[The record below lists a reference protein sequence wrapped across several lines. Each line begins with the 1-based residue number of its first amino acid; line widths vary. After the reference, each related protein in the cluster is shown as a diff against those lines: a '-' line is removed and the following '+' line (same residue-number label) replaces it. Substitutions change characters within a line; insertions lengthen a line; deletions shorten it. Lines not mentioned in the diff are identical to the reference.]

1 MGFCRRCGDIVSGQR
16 CKCGGTPADPVVSW
30 KESMNVGSVQDRWSK
45 TYVARDKSPTRSPSP
60 TKRFPQPLNYS
71 TSASSSHS
79 PLGNRVSAHIANT
92 TSRLTNRPPS
102 PLKNS
107 VIAPESGILPSLAP
121 HATGS
126 LAKVYGS
133 VLQPAETLN
142 SHACSSCHTVFQ
154 PDSTIYPGPT
164 TGDEPQFLCRNCFVQ
179 SCSKGSCPTCSWP
192 VLPLKSEGPFIDGG
206 DGHFYHKAC
215 YNCHGC
221 GKNIGDSPMVD
232 LLGHPS
238 CTSCFDTC
246 LQRDRTPRHTPKPTR
261 TSTSTSNSPNVKIGG
276 FASPSRNSKGGRESS
291 PAVVEELEQRLGI
304 TKSRES
310 SPELEELSQ
319 RLNMLG
325 RESMNG
331 SPRNSRSYVTSAA
344 NSPVLRSADA
354 SPSPKRLSQPRL
366 DRSVGPEGRDSAS
379 RPSSVLAS
387 RSRPTTPSPAPTE
400 EQIEEMKRRFIKSLT
415 PSSSPQPDQS
425 FPPIRRRL
433 RSMRS
438 SGSLSQ
444 LPNLSSSPPGTPDL
458 TSDYSDT
465 TTQSSGPD
473 SPPRNSDFGQETP
486 SPKNYTT
493 FSSRYSRMN
502 NFNDD
507 DDVIIEETNSQLTT
521 PTRTPN
527 TKADDGASKTT
538 PSKPRVFPKP
548 KTTPEKRPQSQPE
561 SATCAKCR
569 RVLFSIREGGQYV
582 TVPDEASGIPKTYH
596 RNCFTCVVCDKAF
609 QEGQQG
615 QAMFVK
621 AEKGPC
627 HLQCAPPAKITVK
640 TVHPSDS
647 LPPIRPRT
655 LSATPSPSGST
666 STNGSVAS
674 SSRYNRP
681 ASNSLSATAPRF
693 GSSSTCPGCKKSV
706 SPMERGVVP
715 GPQGTRWHQTCLV
728 CGGKRTPSTLFY
740 KPREEKKNEPGCGKK
755 LDSAA
760 KGDGEG
766 NVFCRECWLI
776 IRDPPQSSSP
786 GRSPLLPNH
795 TGGKVAPQFTGTTTI
810 ARQFTG
816 LGGGDP
822 LVRQLTGGGLSPTRS
837 ISPTKQL
844 GMVAPGTIR
853 PRPKSVIGMRN
864 SKSVDEG
871 RGMFLV
877 RQMTGGN
884 NNTMI

>member
-16 CKCGGTPADPVVSW
+16 CKCGGTPVAPVVSW
-30 KESMNVGSVQDRWSK
+30 KESMNADSVQDRWSK
-45 TYVARDKSPTRSPSP
+45 TYVSRDPSPTRTSP
-60 TKRFPQPLNYS
+60 TKRFPQPLNS
-71 TSASSSHS
+71 SSPSSSHS

-92 TSRLTNRPPS
+92 TSRLNNRPPS

-107 VIAPESGILPSLAP
+107 VVAPESGILPSLAP
-121 HATGS
+121 HPTGS

-133 VLQPAETLN
+133 VLQPADSLN

-154 PDSTIYPGPT
+154 PDSTIYPGPST
-164 TGDEPQFLCRNCFVQ
+164 TDEPQFLCRNCFAQ
-179 SCSKGSCPTCSWP
+179 SCSKGPCPTCSRP

-206 DGHFYHKAC
+206 DGHFYHKSC

-221 GKNIGDSPMVD
+221 GKNIGASPMVD

-238 CTSCFDTC
+238 CAACFDTC
-246 LQRDRTPRHTPKPTR
+246 LQRDRTPKHTPKTTR
-261 TSTSTSNSPNVKIGG
+261 TSTSTSNSPSVKIGG
-276 FASPSRNSKGGRESS
+276 FGSPSRNSRSERESS

-310 SPELEELSQ
+310 SPELEELSH
-319 RLNMLG
+319 RLSMLG
-325 RESMNG
+325 RDSMSG
-331 SPRNSRSYVTSAA
+331 SPRNSRYST
-344 NSPVLRSADA
+344 NSPGQSPALRSADC

-366 DRSVGPEGRDSAS
+366 DRSVGPDPPS
-379 RPSSVLAS
+379 RPSSVLAG

-400 EQIEEMKRRFIKSLT
+400 EQIEEMKRRFMKSST
-415 PSSSPQPDQS
+415 SSPQPDL
-425 FPPIRRRL
+425 PTIRPRL
-433 RSMRS
+433 RSTRS

-444 LPNLSSSPPGTPDL
+444 LPNLSSSPPDTPDL
-458 TSDYSDT
+458 ISDFSDT

-473 SPPRNSDFGQETP
+473 SPPRNSDFGDEAP
-486 SPKNYTT
+486 LSKYSR
-493 FSSRYSRMN
+493 SSRYAH
-502 NFNDD
+502 FNLLNDE

-527 TKADDGASKTT
+527 VKTDNVPIQTT

-548 KTTPEKRPQSQPE
+548 KATPEKRPDSLQVQPE
-561 SATCAKCR
+561 LATCAKCR
-569 RVLFSIREGGQYV
+569 RVLFSVREGGQYV
-582 TVPDEASGIPKTYH
+582 TVPDDASSTPKTYH
-596 RNCFTCVVCDKAF
+596 RNCFTCIVCDKAF

-621 AEKGPC
+621 SEKGPC
-627 HLQCAPPAKITVK
+627 HLQCAPPTKISVK
-640 TVHPSDS
+640 TIHPSDP
-647 LPPIRPRT
+647 LPPIRSRT
-655 LSATPSPSGST
+655 LSAGTQSLNASA
-666 STNGSVAS
+666 STNASQAS

-681 ASNSLSATAPRF
+681 SSTVPASNTTPRF
-693 GSSSTCPGCKKSV
+693 GSSSTCPGCRKSV

-728 CGGKRTPSTLFY
+728 CGGKRPPSTLFY
-740 KPREEKKNEPGCGKK
+740 RPKEEKKNEPGCGKK

-766 NVFCRECWLI
+766 NVFCRECWLM
-776 IRDPPQSSSP
+776 IRDPPQPSSP
-786 GRSPLLPNH
+786 GRQPLQPNH
-795 TGGKVAPQFTGTTTI
+795 TGGKIAPQHTGTTTI

-816 LGGGDP
+816 LGGDP

-877 RQMTGGN
+877 RQMTGSN
-884 NNTMI
+884 